1 MKQLKYYIVAA
12 ALLLCGA
19 NAKAQNI
26 ALSTNVAGYA
36 FLGTMNMEASY
47 GVAQHWSLN
56 AGVKYN
62 PFTFGQ
68 EETRI
73 QARQQTYALGAR
85 FWPWHIYSGW
95 WVAGK
100 VQYQEYNVGTY
111 KTENTSEG
119 DRYGSGLT
127 GGYTYMLNP
136 HLNLEFGLGVW
147 AGYDNYVRYECPRC
161 GRIVEEG
168 SGFFVLPNDLILSVS
183 YVF

>member
-1 MKQLKYYIVAA
+1 M
-12 ALLLCGA
+12 
-19 NAKAQNI
+19 
-26 ALSTNVAGYA
+26 
-36 FLGTMNMEASY
+36 
-47 GVAQHWSLN
+47 
-56 AGVKYN
+56 
-62 PFTFGQ
+62 
-68 EETRI
+68 
-73 QARQQTYALGAR
+73 
-85 FWPWHIYSGW
+85 
-95 WVAGK
+95 
-100 VQYQEYNVGTY
+100 QYQEYNVGTY

>member
-12 ALLLCGA
+12 ALILCGA

-73 QARQQTYALGAR
+73 LARQQTYALGAR
-85 FWPWHIYSGW
+85 F
-95 WVAGK
+95 
-100 VQYQEYNVGTY
+100 
-111 KTENTSEG
+111 
-119 DRYGSGLT
+119 
-127 GGYTYMLNP
+127 
-136 HLNLEFGLGVW
+136 
-147 AGYDNYVRYECPRC
+147 
-161 GRIVEEG
+161 
-168 SGFFVLPNDLILSVS
+168 
-183 YVF
+183 

>member
-1 MKQLKYYIVAA
+1 MKRFKMIMTAA
-12 ALLLCGA
+12 ALALSALEAG
-19 NAKAQNI
+19 AQNL
-26 ALSTNVAGYA
+26 ALSTNMAGYA

-56 AGVKYN
+56 AGMKYN
-62 PFTFGQ
+62 PFTFGT
-68 EETRI
+68 EEAPL
-73 QARQQTYALGAR
+73 QARQQTYALGGR

-100 VQYQEYNVGTY
+100 LQYQQYNMGGGRTKY
-111 KTENTSEG
+111 TSEG
-119 DRYGSGLT
+119 DRYGSGIT

-136 HLNLEFGLGVW
+136 HLNMEVGLGVW
-147 AGYDNYVRYECPRC
+147 AGYDDYVRYECPRC

-168 SGFFVLPNDLILSVS
+168 AGFFVLPNDVILSVS